1 MRNLIDTKDNFVI
14 HEFGNGKYPE
24 WESIFTDHKFRR
36 SLSLGIREK
45 ENLLGGVE
53 ILSLEEMAFDSG
65 ENFLYE
71 EILSDIHSSLQNA
84 KTERTRIENS
94 KKLQFQGALLDSI
107 EVPLIST
114 DDEGYITY
122 GNRSLE
128 RILGVYKEDFIDLP
142 IGEFLNLPP
151 AVLERLSKEEFRT
164 EIKMKI
170 FPDMEVLML
179 LASSRIRD
187 EYGNPIGTILLLL
200 DITEQKKNEELIRS
214 SEIKLRNLFSAMNN
228 GIVILTSEGIVLE
241 VAPILK
247 FLLFQILNVV
257 IGENFFLLFVQNV
270 AEELK
275 NGVKNCLDSR
285 RAVFLDLLI
294 PFIREQ

>member
-1 MRNLIDTKDNFVI
+1 M
-14 HEFGNGKYPE
+14 
-24 WESIFTDHKFRR
+24 
-36 SLSLGIREK
+36 
-45 ENLLGGVE
+45 
-53 ILSLEEMAFDSG
+53 
-65 ENFLYE
+65 
-71 EILSDIHSSLQNA
+71 
-84 KTERTRIENS
+84 
-94 KKLQFQGALLDSI
+94 
-107 EVPLIST
+107 
-114 DDEGYITY
+114 
-122 GNRSLE
+122 
-128 RILGVYKEDFIDLP
+128 
-142 IGEFLNLPP
+142 PP

-170 FPDMEVLML
+170 FPDMEVPML

-257 IGENFFLLFVQNV
+257 IGENFFSLFVQNV

-275 NGVKNCLDSR
+275 TESKTVS
-285 RAVFLDLLI
+285 I
-294 PFIREQ
+294 PEELYF